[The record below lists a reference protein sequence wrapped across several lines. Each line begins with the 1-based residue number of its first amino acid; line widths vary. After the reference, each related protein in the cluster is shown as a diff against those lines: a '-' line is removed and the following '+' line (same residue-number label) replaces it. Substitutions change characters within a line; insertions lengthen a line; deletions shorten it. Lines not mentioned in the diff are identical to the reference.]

1 MYTQRKTASRTKEAV
16 FLSPKGMWDFY
27 IDLKGSSSQYKNS
40 PIDTIELTN
49 TKQKIETIYI
59 RAGTVPLR
67 GDALLHRGSVPLR
80 GNALLYQGSVPQCG
94 NALLYRGSVPL
105 VCSGFFVVFV
115 FAQCFDFFFDLFF
128 SRLYRWSEESSA

>member
-1 MYTQRKTASRTKEAV
+1 MQRKTASRTKEAV

-59 RAGTVPLR
+59 HAGTDPQR
-67 GDALLHRGSVPLR
+67 GDALLYWGTVPQRGDALHYRGTVPVLGSVI
-80 GNALLYQGSVPQCG
+80 
-94 NALLYRGSVPL
+94 
-105 VCSGFFVVFV
+105 VVGFV
-115 FAQCFDFFFDLFF
+115 FAQCFNFFFNFF
-128 SRLYRWSEESSA
+128 LGRFYRWREEGAA